1 MPEDLED
8 EESEPQ
14 NETADEQEVFLLP
27 YGADGLIDSAIR
39 LGKKLLKLPRCSQDE
54 RATLEKAICALRQLP
69 KVTPELAVEYGFS
82 YRDSTDDLHY
92 WSVYFD
98 ETELK
103 WSAGGSVY
111 GPAGG
116 DSYTSFQFSLLRGGE
131 DSPIGS
137 RSSWLDWEY
146 DFDQATSIEA
156 NDYNPEPDKPDAAA
170 PEAPEV
176 VPVVRYQFDSESQ
189 SWRVVDEFQQGLKAF
204 PRLPDPIACLRFGKL
219 KFSTYDDYSGTEVEC
234 PNCGKIN
241 VLKEDAGEYDSSGL
255 LVGCAGCPC
264 CIAFVQWPTRDE
276 AEAAGDRAQIQ
287 MFDIM
292 TTRQQRF
299 DQGCLKSPDQ
309 LPEIRDDAFTLEW
322 ALEKGNRFN
331 KDEVY
336 TVIKHRGK
344 TIFRELAL
352 WEGGFRYRRVAD
364 ILKKKY
370 GSHLTDVIPTLGGW
384 LYLGGDSF
392 VARWDAEQARKDLF
406 GKEDERA

>member
-39 LGKKLLKLPRCSQDE
+39 LANKLLDLPRCSQDE
-54 RATLEKAICALRQLP
+54 RATLEKALRALRQMP
-69 KVTPELAVEYGFS
+69 KVTSELAVEYSFS
-82 YRDSTDDLHY
+82 YRDSSDDLHY

-137 RSSWLDWEY
+137 RSSWFDWEY
-146 DFDQATSIEA
+146 DFDQATNIEA

-189 SWRVVDEFQQGLKAF
+189 SWRVVDEFQLELKAF

-219 KFSTYDDYSGTEVEC
+219 KFSTYDDYGGTEVEC
-234 PNCGKIN
+234 PNCGTIN
-241 VLKEDAGEYDSSGL
+241 VLEKDRGEYDSSGL
-255 LVGCAGCPC
+255 LVHCGSCPC
-264 CIAFVQWPTRDE
+264 CVAFIQWPTQRE
-276 AEAAGDRAQIQ
+276 AEAAGDSAQMK
-287 MFDIM
+287 MFDVM
-292 TTRQQRF
+292 TTRQQCFER
-299 DQGCLKSPDQ
+299 GRLKSPDQ
-309 LPEIRDDAFTLEW
+309 LPDINDEIFRLEW
-322 ALEKGNRFN
+322 DLENASPSNGN
-331 KDEVY
+331 EVY
-336 TVIKHRGK
+336 TLIKHKGE
-344 TIFRELAL
+344 TIFKELAF
-352 WEGGFRYRRVAD
+352 WEGGFRYAQVAK
-364 ILKKKY
+364 ILKEKY
-370 GSHLTDVIPTLGGW
+370 GSRLTDVIPTPAGW
-384 LYLGGDSF
+384 FYLEGDGF
-392 VARWDAEQARKDLF
+392 IHRWDAEQARKELF
-406 GKEDERA
+406 GKIGN